1 MACWSKRAKMAAM
14 SQPFQFRLRTIFWLT
29 AAVAALCMVLP
40 RLLREFDPF
49 RRFMSENGWLFL
61 PAAALLALHI
71 GRLLFALRRFRNSQ
85 L

>member
-1 MACWSKRAKMAAM
+1 MAAM
-14 SQPFQFRLRTIFWLT
+14 SQPFQFRLRTIFGLT

-40 RLLREFDPF
+40 RLSREFEPF

-61 PAAALLALHI
+61 PAAALLAVHI
-71 GRLLFALRRFRNSQ
+71 SRVLFALRRFRDAE